1 MGIGFKIYKKILD
14 RIYEGGSINNKF
26 VSKVGRKI
34 HSSIKP
40 THIEKFGFKLF
51 LDYQDQLMLSVK
63 EYPIHPV
70 LKKIIKSGDNVID
83 VGANIGVLT
92 LYFRSLIGDSG
103 KIYSFEPDPN
113 SFCILEKNIVQNYL
127 ENVIIENK
135 AVSNKNMIIG
145 FEVNK
150 NITGGRIK
158 ENDDQM
164 LKVDCVTLDNYFSE
178 KLTKIDFV
186 KIDTEG
192 FDWTVLEGM
201 KDIIKSNP
209 EIKLMVEFHSR
220 LLKESGMIPRKF
232 LKIIEDL
239 NFKIYDL
246 GGLSD
251 KFEFLEGQRLET
263 FAKNPVESTN
273 LLCIHNKINFKMY

>member
-1 MGIGFKIYKKILD
+1 MGIGFEIYKKILD
-14 RIYEGGSINNKF
+14 RIYKGGSINNKF

-51 LDYQDQLMLSVK
+51 LDYHDQLMLSVK

-135 AVSNKNMIIG
+135 AV
-145 FEVNK
+145 
-150 NITGGRIK
+150 
-158 ENDDQM
+158 
-164 LKVDCVTLDNYFSE
+164 
-178 KLTKIDFV
+178 
-186 KIDTEG
+186 
-192 FDWTVLEGM
+192 
-201 KDIIKSNP
+201 
-209 EIKLMVEFHSR
+209 
-220 LLKESGMIPRKF
+220 
-232 LKIIEDL
+232 
-239 NFKIYDL
+239 
-246 GGLSD
+246 
-251 KFEFLEGQRLET
+251 
-263 FAKNPVESTN
+263 
-273 LLCIHNKINFKMY
+273 

>member
-1 MGIGFKIYKKILD
+1 LDLNYIKKILD
-14 RIYEGGSINNKF
+14 RIYKGGSINNKF
-26 VSKVGRKI
+26 VSKIGRKI

-40 THIEKFGFKLF
+40 TYIEKFGFKLF
-51 LDYQDQLMLSVK
+51 LDYHDQLMLSVK

-92 LYFRSLIGDSG
+92 LYFRSLIDDSG
-103 KIYSFEPDPN
+103 KIYSFEPDPA
-113 SFCILEKNIVQNYL
+113 SFSILEKNIVQNSL

-135 AVSNKNMIIG
+135 AVSNKNGIVG

-150 NITGGRIK
+150 SNTAGRIK

-164 LKVDCVTLDNYFSE
+164 LKVDCVTLDSYFSE

-186 KIDTEG
+186 KIDIEG

-201 KDIIKSNP
+201 KDIIKLNP

-220 LLKESGMIPRKF
+220 LLNESGITPRKF

-263 FAKNPVESTN
+263 FAKTPNSTN
-273 LLCIHNKINFKMY
+273 LLCIRNKINFKMY